1 MKGVEDNLQSHITNM
16 WQKQYLKLVFLNPS
30 LILLTAQLLE
40 LYKLDASLL
49 HSFVSALYFSSKKN
63 AT

>member
-30 LILLTAQLLE
+30 LLTAQLLE

-63 AT
+63 ATEI